1 MLLLR
6 VASVPTCCFI
16 TSRNV
21 LTREDKASRDETKHM
36 RHVRSINFGRQRAN
50 FPRIISHENVRN
62 DRSKKNKQKKIEI
75 CKRKKVGKRKTRDF

>member
-6 VASVPTCCFI
+6 VVSVPTRCFI
-16 TSRNV
+16 TSRNM

-62 DRSKKNKQKKIEI
+62 DRSKKIN
-75 CKRKKVGKRKTRDF
+75 KRKLKSVKEKK

>member
-6 VASVPTCCFI
+6 VVSVPTRCFI

-21 LTREDKASRDETKHM
+21 LTVREDRASRDETKHM

-50 FPRIISHENVRN
+50 FSRIISH
-62 DRSKKNKQKKIEI
+62 KNKRINRSQKNN
-75 CKRKKVGKRKTRDF
+75 KRKLKSVKEKK

>member
-6 VASVPTCCFI
+6 VVSVPTRCFI

-50 FPRIISHENVRN
+50 FPRIISHENERKVRN
-62 DRSKKNKQKKIEI
+62 DRSKKIKN
-75 CKRKKVGKRKTRDF
+75 KRKLKSVKEKK